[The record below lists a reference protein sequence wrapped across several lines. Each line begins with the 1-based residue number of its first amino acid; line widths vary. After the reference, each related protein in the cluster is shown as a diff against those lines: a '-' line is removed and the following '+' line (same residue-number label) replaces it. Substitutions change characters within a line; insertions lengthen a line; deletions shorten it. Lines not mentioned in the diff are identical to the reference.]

1 MKYETRTVWIL
12 NHYAIS
18 PDMAGGTRHYDLARE
33 LVRRGYEV
41 IIFAS
46 GFDHVTHKYVKIQ
59 KGEGL
64 RVEDHNGVK
73 FVWLETSPYQGND
86 WRRVLN
92 MLSYGFSLLRYNKN
106 FKKPDVIIGSS
117 MHPIA
122 PLVGWW
128 LAKKYRARFIFEVRD
143 LWPQTAVDMGAMKRN
158 GVIARLLYAW
168 EKFMYQKAEK
178 IIALLP
184 NAGEYITGRGIR
196 PEKIVWIPNGV
207 DLKRFDNVK
216 PIDPSS
222 PAAKAF
228 AEQKD
233 MFKVVYAG
241 AHGPANGLDTLVE
254 AAALM
259 AGIDPGVHFFLIGDG
274 PEKGRL
280 VQLAQ
285 ERSAANITFLAPVP
299 KDEVGAV
306 LREADLLL
314 HCLKTMEVLKYG
326 VSPNKLYDY
335 LASGKPVIMVSNA
348 SNQIIREAGAGLV
361 VEPNNAEALVWGIL
375 QIKEMPPQERKLL
388 GINGRSY
395 VERHHS
401 MEVLGEKLA
410 RVIEEVIGR

>member
-46 GFDHVTHKYVKIQ
+46 GFDHVTHKYVKIK

-122 PLVGWW
+122 PLAGWW
-128 LAKKYRARFIFEVRD
+128 LAKRYRARFIFEVRD

-158 GVIARLLYAW
+158 GVMARLLYAW

-178 IIALLP
+178 IIVLLP

-228 AEQKD
+228 AEQRICSKL
-233 MFKVVYAG
+233 FT
-241 AHGPANGLDTLVE
+241 PAPT
-254 AAALM
+254 ALPM
-259 AGIDPGVHFFLIGDG
+259 GSIPW
-274 PEKGRL
+274 
-280 VQLAQ
+280 
-285 ERSAANITFLAPVP
+285 
-299 KDEVGAV
+299 
-306 LREADLLL
+306 LRRR
-314 HCLKTMEVLKYG
+314 
-326 VSPNKLYDY
+326 P
-335 LASGKPVIMVSNA
+335 
-348 SNQIIREAGAGLV
+348 
-361 VEPNNAEALVWGIL
+361 
-375 QIKEMPPQERKLL
+375 
-388 GINGRSY
+388 
-395 VERHHS
+395 
-401 MEVLGEKLA
+401 
-410 RVIEEVIGR
+410 